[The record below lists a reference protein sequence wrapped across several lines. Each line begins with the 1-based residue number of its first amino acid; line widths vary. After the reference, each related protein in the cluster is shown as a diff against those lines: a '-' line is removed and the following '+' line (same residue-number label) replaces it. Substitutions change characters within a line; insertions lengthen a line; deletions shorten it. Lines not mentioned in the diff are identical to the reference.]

1 MDIRYHKE
9 LAKRFVN
16 DYKLPIVMIGERY
29 FGYFLNLYEDEYH
42 SLTQWLKLW
51 DEIDD
56 HFDGN
61 ADDFLLNYYEVREK
75 IISTVE
81 SSDVFQSFNNMDMD
95 CYKVVE
101 KPNVSAKDVYNCEN
115 IGIPLLSIDLKKANF
130 QALNYVNRN
139 ILMNSDTYE
148 DFVSKFT
155 ESEYIKN
162 SKYFRSVVFGKMNPS
177 RHITVE
183 KYLINEVW
191 KLYNEMFPNDG
202 CIISMQSDEIVIK
215 GFNDNDFTDKV
226 EKIEKTVKERL
237 GLNVRAEFF
246 ELSAL
251 NLESKD
257 TKDKRSRFFIK
268 KNIITGNEKFVCV
281 PACYFAIT
289 YKLYKGLDLEEPDYH
304 FQYEGI
310 DCRFMEEF
318 ELTNYIR

>member
-1 MDIRYHKE
+1 
-9 LAKRFVN
+9 
-16 DYKLPIVMIGERY
+16 
-29 FGYFLNLYEDEYH
+29 
-42 SLTQWLKLW
+42 
-51 DEIDD
+51 
-56 HFDGN
+56 
-61 ADDFLLNYYEVREK
+61 
-75 IISTVE
+75 
-81 SSDVFQSFNNMDMD
+81 
-95 CYKVVE
+95 
-101 KPNVSAKDVYNCEN
+101 
-115 IGIPLLSIDLKKANF
+115 
-130 QALNYVNRN
+130 
-139 ILMNSDTYE
+139 MNSDTYE